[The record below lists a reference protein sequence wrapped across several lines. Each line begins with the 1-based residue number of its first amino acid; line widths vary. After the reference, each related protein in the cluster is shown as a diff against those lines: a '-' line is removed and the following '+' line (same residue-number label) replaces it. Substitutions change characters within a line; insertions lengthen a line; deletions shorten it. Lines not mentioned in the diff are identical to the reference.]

1 MNPPPDESLPLFN
14 LEATSALPSPAAA
27 PPPLASPEAAATL
40 QADGDGEVAAA
51 APAVPTAIE
60 TELDEWKAALRHDF
74 EEWLASI
81 DEIPAA
87 DGESAADELDA
98 APDLYSFY
106 EQFAAAS
113 AESRKANRRTAEAM
127 SQWGETLARFEGG
140 LQPLRETVAQLAATQ
155 PKAGRMA
162 RAHCLVLVELL
173 DRMHRLVRAF
183 ATPPV
188 ARRAWWGAGADHA
201 WRQTWVA
208 QHQAL
213 DILVGHLE
221 GLLTREGVT
230 RLATEGQPFDPATM
244 MAVATELDATR
255 AAQTVVEEIAAGYL
269 RDGEL
274 LRTAQV
280 KVTVQP

>member
-1 MNPPPDESLPLFN
+1 MNPSPDESLPLFN
-14 LEATSALPSPAAA
+14 LAAA
-27 PPPLASPEAAATL
+27 LSLSPRAVDAERV
-40 QADGDGEVAAA
+40 ADDKSQ
-51 APAVPTAIE
+51 APAVAPGAADSGAD
-60 TELDEWKAALRHDF
+60 ELTDWKDDLRRDF
-74 EEWLASI
+74 ESWLAMI
-81 DEIPAA
+81 DEIPASDDEPPD
-87 DGESAADELDA
+87 DGPDA

-127 SQWGETLARFEGG
+127 SQWGDTLARFEGG
-140 LQPLRETVAQLAATQ
+140 LQPLRETVAQLAAVQ

-173 DRMHRLVRAF
+173 ERMHRLDRAF
-183 ATPPV
+183 ASPPE
-188 ARRAWWGAGADHA
+188 AKRAWWGASADRR
-201 WRQTWVA
+201 WRQSWEA

-230 RLATEGQPFDPATM
+230 RIDTAEKPFDPTTM
-244 MAVATELDATR
+244 MAVATEPDATR
-255 AAQTVVEEIAAGYL
+255 PPQTVVEEIAAGYL

-274 LRTAQV
+274 LRAAQV
-280 KVTVQP
+280 KVTLRP